1 MNILD
6 LQTLI
11 SIQTE
16 FLEGK
21 HDRTQF
27 TVRYL
32 SFDINGTPSEQMAVF
47 SLTPEAQKEILAGVR
62 DLKKHLSHEEF

>member
-16 FLEGK
+16 FLEDEK
-21 HDRTQF
+21 NRTQF
-27 TVRYL
+27 TVTYI
-32 SFDINGTPSEQMAVF
+32 SFDSNGVGNEQKAIF
-47 SLTPEAQKEILAGVR
+47 SLTPKAQEEILDGVNI
-62 DLKKHLSHEEF
+62 LKKYLSHDTF